1 MIGKSILNYEILSLI
16 GEGGM
21 GSVFLAKHSQVER
34 IVAIKSLLPQF
45 MSNNEIKQRFKN
57 EASTLARLQ
66 HANIVGLFDYFED
79 ESGMYLIMEFVEGMA
94 LDEFIRDV
102 TGPMPEERAVPI
114 INGILEAFSYAH
126 QQNIIH
132 RDIKPANIIITKD
145 DKVKILDFGIARLLG
160 DSNHNLTKTGTQM
173 GTVYYMSPE
182 QVQGK
187 KVDIR
192 SDIYSLGVTFY
203 QMLTGV
209 NPYSGLTTEY
219 EVYSKIVKEDLAP
232 PQEIYPGIPLYLSTI
247 LKKALEKNPEDRFQ
261 SCEEFL
267 AAIKSKVKV
276 ESKPIVN
283 SVASKQETIKQ
294 RQIPIQNNNLSNG
307 AATAGLVLGII
318 GLVFSFIPYASFV
331 GVILCFLA
339 IIFGSKG
346 NSNIREN
353 EELKFSKGNS
363 KAGLTMGVI
372 GLIISLIVSSSVLY
386 NLNFKDSSSE
396 TIMDSDSDGDGFI
409 DSEDNCPNEAG
420 FSEYHG
426 CPIPDSD
433 MDGVLDDSDQC
444 VNESGPTENYG
455 CPWPDTD
462 GDGVLDKY
470 DACPEIYGENSDGC
484 QLEGTHLFWFDANI
498 NGKWKGNVSIYVDDV
513 YVGEINNWYD
523 DNPGCYA
530 TGCVTI
536 AKAPGTYRWSAHAA
550 NGGDWEGD
558 TFEIISGECGGGD
571 GLYLY

>member
-1 MIGKSILNYEILSLI
+1 MIGKSILNYEIVSLI

-34 IVAIKSLLPQF
+34 VVAIKSLLPQF

-79 ESGMYLIMEFVEGMA
+79 ETGMYLIMEFVEGMA

-294 RQIPIQNNNLSNG
+294 RQIPIQSNNLSNG

-331 GVILCFLA
+331 GIVLCFLA

-346 NSNIREN
+346 ISNIQKN
-353 EELKFSKGNS
+353 EELTFSKGKSN
-363 KAGLTMGVI
+363 AGLTMGII
-372 GLIISLIVSSSVLY
+372 GLIISIIVSILLIF
-386 NLNFKDSSSE
+386 NLNYK
-396 TIMDSDSDGDGFI
+396 DSDGDGFI
-409 DSEDNCPNEAG
+409 DSKDKCPTIKG
-420 FSEYHG
+420 VYLYDG

-433 MDGVLDDSDQC
+433 LDGILDDSDKC
-444 VNESGPTENYG
+444 VNENGPKENNG
-455 CPWPDTD
+455 CPWPDSD
-462 GDGVLDKY
+462 GDGVFDDKDGCVSEY
-470 DACPEIYGENSDGC
+470 GTLENNGCPEYNYEEEYIEEPTTYKTVCPYCENTTYETQYNVTWNCGNCRKEFFSCNKYETGDYGIHMNWINDGTCDCSDCSDEN
-484 QLEGTHLFWFDANI
+484 
-498 NGKWKGNVSIYVDDV
+498 
-513 YVGEINNWYD
+513 
-523 DNPGCYA
+523 
-530 TGCVTI
+530 
-536 AKAPGTYRWSAHAA
+536 
-550 NGGDWEGD
+550 
-558 TFEIISGECGGGD
+558 
-571 GLYLY
+571 